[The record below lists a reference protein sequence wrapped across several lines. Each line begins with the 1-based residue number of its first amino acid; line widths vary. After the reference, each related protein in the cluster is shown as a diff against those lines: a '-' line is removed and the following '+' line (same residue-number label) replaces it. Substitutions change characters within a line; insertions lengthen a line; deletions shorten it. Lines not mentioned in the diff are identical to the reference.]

1 MKFGFCV
8 KLTLPT
14 VVTCTARQPPGLSF
28 YPSKPF
34 HTGGQALFYHKGA
47 QLRNET
53 GHTWNGRETL
63 TILNL
68 KRLSLELAGSL
79 VGP

>member
-53 GHTWNGRETL
+53 GHT
-63 TILNL
+63 
-68 KRLSLELAGSL
+68 
-79 VGP
+79 